1 MGGKEE
7 DLSDLKTTGV
17 LEAVK
22 GKYGRGS
29 AGLWDFNP
37 KARDEWQLRE
47 VRTSRRQTSRN
58 ADTCQRQVR
67 RNTFSV

>member
-7 DLSDLKTTGV
+7 DLSDLKTTVV

-47 VRTSRRQTSRN
+47 VRTWSNESER
-58 ADTCQRQVR
+58 
-67 RNTFSV
+67 